1 MVRVDISNVSVEV
14 ACTIL
19 GFYAGAAKGVIPS
32 LGILEAI
39 GLVVSI
45 STLIIASQ
53 ALNSWRNQF
62 RHQVQYKSLLKLKA
76 NFENYWKSEDSVR
89 SSCMEK
95 WRREGFAFEL
105 PETEI
110 DHRNNMQRKYQESWN
125 EITMYCPKFVDEYR
139 DIAPDNICKIHLDYI
154 NELRKQNFSPSTS
167 DFYDWQNKMNKRAM
181 GAFYA
186 YLNQLS

>member
-1 MVRVDISNVSVEV
+1 MRVDISNVSVAV
-14 ACTIL
+14 VCAIL
-19 GFYAGAAKGVIPS
+19 GFYVGAFKGVIPS

-39 GLVVSI
+39 EFVVSMA
-45 STLIIASQ
+45 TLIIASQ

-62 RHQVQYKSLLKLKA
+62 KHQVQYKSLLKLKA

-89 SSCMEK
+89 SSCMK
-95 WRREGFAFEL
+95 KRHREGFAFEL

-125 EITMYCPKFVDEYR
+125 ELTVYCPKFVDEYR
-139 DIAPDNICKIHLDYI
+139 DIAPDNICRIHLDYI

-167 DFYDWQNKMNKRAM
+167 DFYDWQNIMKKRAIS
-181 GAFYA
+181 GFYT
-186 YLNQLS
+186 YLSKLS